1 MYHSKYLFL
10 ITGLLCSIMY
20 SQSAFSQNKALY
32 NCFTGMHVYEIK
44 PNKQQVF
51 FDTTVSELL
60 SLYNDSLKIKTEEI
74 VIENEFP
81 LSKSLPESTLGN
93 WVTDAALHI
102 AGKNKRI
109 DACIINYGS
118 IGKDYIPP
126 GPVRRKDFYELIP
139 YENKLVLVS
148 VSGSL
153 LKTICDSIAQINGIP
168 VAGISFVIDSGKATK
183 IKVKNQEVNDY
194 LLYTILVNDYLLS
207 NRTFAPLIGKM
218 NFQSTGISLR
228 NALFQYT
235 EYLKNNGLKITSNL
249 GNRIT
254 YAE

>member
-1 MYHSKYLFL
+1 
-10 ITGLLCSIMY
+10 MY

-32 NCFTGMHVYEIK
+32 NCFTGMNVYEIK
-44 PNKQQVF
+44 PDKQAF
-51 FDTTVSELL
+51 FDTAVSELL
-60 SLYNDSLKIKTEEI
+60 SLYNDNLKIKMEEM
-74 VIENEFP
+74 VIENDVP

-102 AGKNKRI
+102 AGKNRRI

-118 IGKDYIPP
+118 IGKDYIAP

-139 YENKLVLVS
+139 YENKLVLIN

-194 LLYTILVNDYLLS
+194 LLYSILVNDYLLS

-218 NFQSTGISLR
+218 NYQSTGISLR
-228 NALFQYT
+228 NALFQYA

-249 GNRIT
+249 ENRIT
-254 YAE
+254 YEE